1 MDAADINI
9 NYQEAFNAELQRLN
23 KNQRLAVASIEG
35 PVLVIAGPGTGKTQI
50 IATRIGQMLA
60 TPDAQ
65 IQPHNILCL
74 TYTEAGAI
82 AMRKRL
88 LKIIGTDAHRITIE
102 TFHAFCNAV
111 IQENIE
117 YFGRRDL
124 EPLSEL
130 ERFTVMEEIIN
141 ELEPAHPLRRLK
153 GEVYFEA
160 GRLEHLFSTM
170 KQEDWSL
177 EHLTEAADRYI
188 TEIPAREEFIYKR
201 NTKDKKKGELKD
213 NDIAAETEK
222 MELLKSA
229 ARLFPVYKMKMEKLG
244 RYDYHDM
251 ILWVIEE
258 FRRNEMLLRNYQER
272 YQYILVDEF
281 QDTNGAQNEI
291 ITLLTNYWSTPNI
304 FCVGDDDQGIYEFQG
319 ARIQNIM
326 DFMSRYAASLQRIV
340 LKENYRSTQAILDVA
355 KKVIDH
361 NQMRLAAVDTA
372 LAKNLTAALPER
384 KTIAAIPAV
393 QEYANDMQE
402 VAGITQQVLALQ
414 QQGVPLHEIAI
425 LYYRH
430 AHADRLIQLFEKKSI
445 PYQVNRSVD
454 ILELVEVQ
462 QLINI
467 LRYIDQELRQPY
479 SNDAL
484 LFEIMHSR
492 WLGLQ
497 AADIATISFFANSEK
512 KPQPWLLLMKQEKF
526 LSSLPLEDKEAV
538 RQFRKKIDHWLA
550 EAKNLTLPMLFE
562 KIINESGYLQWV
574 LTGTDK
580 AWNLQVLHTLFD
592 FVKEEAARHRGL
604 SLSSFINMI
613 EQMNTHSIRLGVEK
627 TVSARDGVLFSTCH
641 SAKGL
646 EFQHVFLI
654 GVSDSGWEKARSGAK
669 NFSLPDT
676 LTFTTEENKVESLR
690 RLFYVGITR
699 AKEALH
705 ISYAVANDN
714 GKQKVASRFV
724 TETGISP
731 DVMAVEEEVM
741 TDTLGDLL
749 KEAPVPNAAKIEK
762 NLIDQRLQHFALSPS
777 SLNAY
782 LDCPIRFY
790 YETIIRIPQAAND
803 SMAFGSAVHFA
814 LQRLFEKMKAN
825 KDIFPPKQEMLSDFI
840 AFMLRNKLSFTEKQF
855 SNRMELGKQLLP
867 SFYDFYVDKWIK
879 TVVLEYFVK
888 DIEVDGVPLKGK
900 LDKIEF
906 SGNEV
911 RVVDY
916 KTGSLLNARKN
927 KKLNPPDDENPLGG
941 DYWRQL
947 VFYKILLDNLPSK
960 NWKMHTGI
968 IDFIEEDAKSRL
980 FHQFPLA
987 VTPDA
992 VSFVKE
998 QIKSTYSAIMQHKF
1012 YEGCGKEDCR
1022 WCTFVNNN
1030 YAVAAIPAIGQ
1041 DE

>member
-1 MDAADINI
+1 MQETNAGSHHS
-9 NYQEAFNAELQRLN
+9 EAFEKELQRLN
-23 KNQRLAVASIEG
+23 KNQRLAVESIEG

-60 TPDAQ
+60 TQDAQ

-102 TFHAFCNAV
+102 TFHAFCNSV
-111 IQENIE
+111 IRDNIE

-130 ERFTVMEEIIN
+130 ERYTVLEAIIN
-141 ELEPAHPLRRLK
+141 ELEPSHPLRRLK

-160 GRLEHLFSTM
+160 GRLQHLFSTM
-170 KQEDWSL
+170 KQEDWTL
-177 EHLTEAADRYI
+177 EHLTDAADRYI
-188 TEIPAREEFIYKR
+188 ADLPLRDEYIYKR
-201 NTKDKKKGELKD
+201 DTKDKKKGDLKKD
-213 NDIAAETEK
+213 AIAAETEK

-229 ARLFPVYKMKMEKLG
+229 ARLFPVYKMKMEQLG

-258 FRRNEMLLRNYQER
+258 FRRNETLLRNYQER
-272 YQYILVDEF
+272 YQYLLVDEF

-291 ITLLTNYWSTPNI
+291 ITLLTNYWATPNI

-319 ARIQNIM
+319 ARIQNIV
-326 DFMSRYAASLQRIV
+326 DFMQRYAAALQTIV

-355 KKVIDH
+355 KKVIDN
-361 NQMRLAAVDTA
+361 NQLRLAAVKAT
-372 LAKNLTAALPER
+372 LSKNLTAALPER
-384 KTIAAIPAV
+384 SIVTAV
-393 QEYANDMQE
+393 PFVHEYANDLQE
-402 VAGITQQVLALQ
+402 VAGVAQQVLALQ
-414 QQGVPLHEIAI
+414 QQGVPLQEIAI

-430 AHADRLIQLFEKKSI
+430 AHAERLLELFEKKSI
-445 PYQVNRSVD
+445 PFQVNRSVN

-462 QLINI
+462 QLLNI

-479 SNDAL
+479 TNDAL

-492 WLGLQ
+492 WLGLH
-497 AADIATISFFANSEK
+497 ASDIATISFFANSEK
-512 KPQPWLLLMKQEKF
+512 KPQPWLLLMKQDKF
-526 LSSLPLEDKEAV
+526 LASLPLEDRDAI
-538 RQFRKKIDHWLA
+538 RQFRKTMDHWLS

-574 LTGTDK
+574 LMSNDK

-592 FVKEEAARHRGL
+592 FVRQEAVRQSGL
-604 SLSSFINMI
+604 SLTSLLNMI
-613 EQMNTHSIRLGVEK
+613 SQMQTHAIRLEVEK
-627 TVSARDGVLFSTCH
+627 TVAARDGVLFSTCH

-654 GVSDSGWEKARSGAK
+654 GTSDNNWEKARSGAK
-669 NFSLPDT
+669 NYALPDT

-699 AKEALH
+699 AKEGLY
-705 ISYAVANDN
+705 ISYSLQNDN
-714 GKQKVASRFV
+714 GRQKVASRFV
-724 TETGISP
+724 TDTGIVAAAMP
-731 DVMAVEEEVM
+731 ITEDVMV
-741 TDTLGDLL
+741 DTLGDLL
-749 KEAPVPNAAKIEK
+749 KATPPPQAAKIEK
-762 NLIDQRLQHFALSPS
+762 QLVEQRLQHFALSPS
-777 SLNAY
+777 TLNAY
-782 LDCPIRFY
+782 LDCPVRFY

-803 SMAFGSAVHFA
+803 SMAFGSAVHYA

-825 KDIFPPKQEMLSDFI
+825 NDIFPAKEEMVNDFI
-840 AFMLRNKLSFTEKQF
+840 GYMLRNKLSFTEKQF
-855 SNRMELGKQLLP
+855 ANRMELGKQLLP
-867 SFYDFYVDKWIK
+867 SFYNFYADKWIR
-879 TVVLEYFVK
+879 TVVLEYFVN
-888 DIEVDGVPLKGK
+888 DIAVDGVPLKGK

-906 SGNEV
+906 AGKEV

-916 KTGSLLNARKN
+916 KTGSLMNAQKN
-927 KKLNPPDDENPLGG
+927 KKLNPPDEEHPLGG

-947 VFYKILLDNLPSK
+947 VFYKILLDNLPAK

-968 IDFIEEDAKSRL
+968 IDFIEEDPKSKS
-980 FHQFPLA
+980 FHQFPLE
-987 VTPDA
+987 VTPAA
-992 VSFVKE
+992 VAFVKE
-998 QIKSTYSAIMQHKF
+998 QIKTTYAAIMEHKF
-1012 YEGCGKEDCR
+1012 YEGCGKEECR
-1022 WCTFVNNN
+1022 WCTFVRNN
-1030 YAVAAIPAIGQ
+1030 YSAAAMPVATTE
-1041 DE
+1041 D